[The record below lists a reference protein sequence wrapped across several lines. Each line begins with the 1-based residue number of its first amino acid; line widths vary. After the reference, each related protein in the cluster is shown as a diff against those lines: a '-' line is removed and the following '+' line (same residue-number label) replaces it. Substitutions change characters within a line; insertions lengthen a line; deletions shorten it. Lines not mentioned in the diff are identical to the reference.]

1 MDGALTISAGSGT
14 GTVTAQVLPYGAH
27 LVQLDL
33 PDRDGKAASCVVSL
47 GTAGDYRD
55 RAQNPYLGSV
65 VGRWANRIADA
76 RFPLEYFPVEVVP
89 NEGPHQLHGGPEGW
103 DRKVWDVVE
112 HDGSRLVLGLVSPD
126 GDQGFP
132 GTVTATVTY
141 ELSVAADGRTVLELV
156 MAATAD
162 RSTPVNMTT
171 HTYWNLTGDP
181 AATVE
186 DHRLTVPA
194 DWTVEVDDELL
205 PTGRLPQVDGT
216 PFDLREG
223 PRLGDVL
230 RSLVAAEGRGL
241 DRSYLL
247 THSIGREVYG
257 LRTAAELY
265 DPVSG
270 RSLVL
275 QTNQDAVHL
284 YVPEGPVAGRPA
296 RAGVCLETGQLPDAL
311 NRPGFKPKVL
321 RVNGEYRHVHRL
333 TFGTS

>member
-1 MDGALTISAGSGT
+1 MEGALTISAGGA
-14 GTVTAQVLPYGAH
+14 TAQVLPYGAH
-27 LVQLDL
+27 LVALDL
-33 PDRDGKAASCVVSL
+33 PDRHGDAASCVVAL
-47 GTAGDYRD
+47 GDADAYRD

-65 VGRWANRIADA
+65 VGRWANRVGGA

-112 HDGSRLVLGLVSPD
+112 HAGSRLVLGLVSPD
-126 GDQGFP
+126 GDQGYP

-141 ELSVAADGRTVLELV
+141 ALSVEHGRTVLELV

-181 AATVE
+181 SATVE

-194 DWTVEVDDELL
+194 EWTVEVDDELL

-230 RSLVAAEGRGL
+230 RSVVASEGRGL

-247 THSIGREVYG
+247 THSIGREFPG
-257 LRTAAELY
+257 LRSAAELY

-270 RSLVL
+270 RSLTL

-333 TFGTS
+333 TFATD